1 MSYFKING
9 NDYSMY
15 VNKLSVARQHNATSR
30 ESATG
35 MLLVKRKSTVR
46 LLEVGIIPLDSAVMV
61 RFMLDINKP
70 NVKVSF
76 LDPLTNTMVENMPC
90 IIPTNLVEYY
100 TVNAA
105 NGTKFK
111 AFTIS
116 IQEVKEAA

>member
-1 MSYFKING
+1 MNYFKING

-46 LLEVGIIPLDSAVMV
+46 LLEVGIIPLDSTVMV
-61 RFMLDINKP
+61 RFMNDINKP

-76 LDPLTNTMVENMPC
+76 LDPLTNTLVENMPC
-90 IIPTNLVEYY
+90 IIATNLVEYY
-100 TVNAA
+100 TINAA
-105 NGTKFK
+105 NGTKFR